1 MSNSEKILKTLSEL
15 IEKSILTSKDIK
27 KEISNDFKFKSKSML
42 ETFFQNASQQT
53 LKKYDPF
60 VKQINNL
67 EKTFTA
73 LTDSELKVMDETLS
87 NLKMLYVKATT
98 DGTESK

>member
-1 MSNSEKILKTLSEL
+1 MSSNQSIMDFSNIVLSYAVNATIRLGLAPDPSTGKIETDLNRAKDL
-15 IEKSILTSKDIK
+15 IDILD
-27 KEISNDFKFKSKSML
+27 
-42 ETFFQNASQQT
+42 T
-53 LKKYDPF
+53 LK
-60 VKQINNL
+60 Q
-67 EKTFTA
+67 KTTGN

>member
-1 MSNSEKILKTLSEL
+1 MLQSWSSTDPSTGSETDLNRAKDLIDIL
-15 IEKSILTSKDIK
+15 D
-27 KEISNDFKFKSKSML
+27 
-42 ETFFQNASQQT
+42 T
-53 LKKYDPF
+53 LK
-60 VKQINNL
+60 Q
-67 EKTFTA
+67 KTTGN

>member
-1 MSNSEKILKTLSEL
+1 MSSNQSIMDFSNIVLSYAVNATIHLGLAPDPSTGKIETDLNRAKDLIDILDSLNQKT
-15 IEKSILTSKDIK
+15 TG
-27 KEISNDFKFKSKSML
+27 N
-42 ETFFQNASQQT
+42 
-53 LKKYDPF
+53 
-60 VKQINNL
+60 
-67 EKTFTA
+67 

>member
-1 MSNSEKILKTLSEL
+1 MSSNQSIMDFSNIVLSYAVNATIHLGLAPDPSTGKIETDLNRAKDL
-15 IEKSILTSKDIK
+15 IDILD
-27 KEISNDFKFKSKSML
+27 
-42 ETFFQNASQQT
+42 T
-53 LKKYDPF
+53 LK
-60 VKQINNL
+60 Q
-67 EKTFTA
+67 KTIGN

>member
-1 MSNSEKILKTLSEL
+1 MSSNQSIMDFSNIVLSYAVNATIHLGLAPDPNTGKIETDLNRAKDL
-15 IEKSILTSKDIK
+15 IDILD
-27 KEISNDFKFKSKSML
+27 
-42 ETFFQNASQQT
+42 T
-53 LKKYDPF
+53 LK
-60 VKQINNL
+60 Q
-67 EKTFTA
+67 KTTGN